1 MKKNSHN
8 PDWQFYTNFVVKEK
22 APVEISIE
30 VFDENVGKDYALGKA
45 LINMDQIMENK
56 KIVNQWILLT
66 DCRSGE
72 VLLSVEFAPDI
83 DLNVV
88 DESKG
93 GTVTSMEG

>member
-8 PDWQFYTNFVVKEK
+8 PDWQFYTNSVVKEK

-72 VLLSVEFAPDI
+72 VLLSVEFTPDI
-83 DLNVV
+83 DLNIV